1 MIEEIK
7 LFSDF
12 IKYSSAITKK
22 FGKMSLDKEFMD
34 DISKYQA
41 SILEMQSIVIDLNQF
56 IFDLQSEIHNL
67 KEDIKTLNEKHTNT
81 ESWLIEK
88 ENFTLI
94 SLAPQIN
101 VYVDNS
107 RAKNPK
113 EAIWYCPQCFNDKKK
128 SVINKKN
135 EDYNRKFFE
144 CNTCGF
150 SFTLEK
156 SKKAKVT
163 RISGRSIW

>member
-12 IKYSSAITKK
+12 IKYSSAIIKK
-22 FGKMSLDKEFMD
+22 FSKMSLNKELMD

-41 SILEMQSIVIDLNQF
+41 STLEMQSIVIDLHQF
-56 IFDLQSEIHNL
+56 ILDLQSKLHDL
-67 KEDIKTLNEKHTNT
+67 KENIKTLNEKHANT

-107 RAKNPK
+107 SAKNHK

-128 SVINKKN
+128 SVINKNN
-135 EDYNRKFFE
+135 EDSRRNFFK
-144 CNTCGF
+144 CNICGF
-150 SFTLEK
+150 SFAM
-156 SKKAKVT
+156 KKPKKPT
-163 RISGRSIW
+163 ISGRSVW